1 MRPMTILSRLLRP
14 GKIAYAHCDGPCG
27 VYDPA
32 SARIAAEA
40 ALSMARKLNAMGHDH
55 DLSTENTKTRFIL
68 IKEQQ
73 AELAK
78 REIEILWTDYFKPEH
93 LEKYPDLGDTIL
105 KATKLCSRVKQE
117 AGTEAGEELMS
128 AIEKIHQIFWATK
141 NRNDVAFY
149 RAG

>member
-1 MRPMTILSRLLRP
+1 MNLISRLLRP
-14 GKIAYAHCDGPCG
+14 KDVAHAHCDGPCG

-40 ALSMARKLNAMGHDH
+40 AVSLTKKLLALDPSQTNIAN
-55 DLSTENTKTRFIL
+55 ENTIDRFVL

-78 REIEILWTDYFKPEH
+78 REIVILWTDYFKPEH
-93 LEKYPDLGDTIL
+93 VQKHPDLPDTIL

-117 AGTEAGEELMS
+117 VSAEAGEELL
-128 AIEKIHQIFWATK
+128 ATIERIHQIFWDTK
-141 NRNDVAFY
+141 SREVAFY

>member
-1 MRPMTILSRLLRP
+1 MQPMKILSRVLRP
-14 GKIAYAHCDGPCG
+14 AKVAYAHCDGPCG

-40 ALSMARKLNAMGHDH
+40 ALSMAKKLNAMGHDH
-55 DLSTENTKTRFIL
+55 ELSTENTKARFIL

-78 REIEILWTDYFKPEH
+78 REILILWTDYFKPEH
-93 LEKYPDLGDTIL
+93 VEKFPELRDTIL
-105 KATKLCSRVKQE
+105 NATKLCSRVKQE

-141 NRNDVAFY
+141 GREDVAFY